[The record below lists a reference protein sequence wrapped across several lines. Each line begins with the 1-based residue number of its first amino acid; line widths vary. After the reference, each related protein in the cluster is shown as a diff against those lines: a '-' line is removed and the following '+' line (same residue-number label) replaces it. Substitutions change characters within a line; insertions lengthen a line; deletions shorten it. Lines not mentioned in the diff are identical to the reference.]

1 MPALIAN
8 IDNIQHNIEYLVNL
22 CKQKNLELVGV
33 IKSIGLN
40 PALID
45 LFQKANIEFLGIDSV
60 QIAKKLHKTS
70 NANFLLVAM
79 PSPHNA
85 HDVVLH
91 CKSSLNSEF
100 ETIKALHVAAK
111 KTKIM
116 HEVILMVEIGDL
128 REGILPEDLVK
139 MINDILALDS
149 AYIKISGIGANLAC
163 CSGVLPSLQNLTLLN
178 TLALNVENE
187 CNIKIDK
194 VSVGGSVMLD
204 WIENSSLP
212 SKINQLRSGEAI
224 VLGTIPGINKP
235 HPNLKADTFIFTGK
249 VLEIKNK
256 PSMPSGALGTNAFG
270 IEPAFKNKGIRKRM
284 ILDFGAIHTIA
295 QHLIPTH
302 DNVVLIASNSNYTI
316 YDITDCHHKFNIG
329 DDINFKVTYASM
341 VQSLMS
347 PYVECRVA

>member
-1 MPALIAN
+1 MPILTAN
-8 IDNIQHNIEYLVNL
+8 IDNIQHNIEYLVKL

-33 IKSIGLN
+33 IKSIGFN
-40 PALID
+40 PDLIN
-45 LFQKANIEFLGIDSV
+45 LFQKAQIEFLGIDSV
-60 QIAKKLHKTS
+60 QIAKKLHETS
-70 NANFLLVAM
+70 NSNFLLVAM

-100 ETIKALHVAAK
+100 ETIKALHLAAK

-116 HEVILMVEIGDL
+116 HEIILMVDIGDL
-128 REGILPEDLVK
+128 REGILPDDLIK
-139 MINDILALDS
+139 TINKILALDS
-149 AYIKISGIGANLAC
+149 AHIKISGIGANLAC

-178 TLALNVENE
+178 TLVLKVEKE
-187 CNIKIDK
+187 CDITIDK

-212 SKINQLRSGEAI
+212 LRINQLRFGEAI

-235 HPNLKADTFIFTGK
+235 HPKLKTNTFIFTGK

-256 PSMPSGALGTNAFG
+256 PSMPSGSFGTNAFG
-270 IEPAFKNKGIRKRM
+270 IELVFKNKGIRKRM
-284 ILDFGAIHTIA
+284 IVDFGTIHTMVRY
-295 QHLIPTH
+295 LIPTH
-302 DNVVLIASNSNYTI
+302 DNVVLVASNSNYTI
-316 YDITDCHHKFNIG
+316 YDITDCSHKFNIG
-329 DDINFKVTYASM
+329 DDIHFKVMYASL

-347 PYVECRVA
+347 PYVEPKIA